1 MDGRRRELVRDLG
14 PVLLLAVVTT
24 AALARLRDGAPDPA
38 DVAVSIL
45 LWLPALAA
53 RRAPVLA
60 FAATAV
66 LVAAHWVPDGLD
78 ADALLPADS
87 ALWFTLVRVAERRP
101 LRTTVAVTAV
111 CELFV
116 LASLLGAPLSSATAG
131 PGHPVV
137 PLTAVPA
144 AAALLGRNRRARH
157 ALLAQLRDRAETA
170 ERERDQQARIAV
182 AEERT
187 RIAREVHDVVSHSIS
202 VMTALADGAGYALRT
217 GAEAGQSQAREAVA
231 AIATTGRGAIAE
243 MHRLLGVLRS
253 DGEDADPS
261 REPAPGLADLPAL
274 VEEVRAAGLP
284 TTLVVTGRP
293 VTLSPTAQLAVY
305 RLLQEALTN
314 TRKHA
319 PDARQ
324 AEVTLAWSDAGLAVR
339 VRDDGPATAPSSDR
353 VGQGLIGM
361 RERLGTHGGTVRAG
375 RDASGGWLV
384 EAFLPVPAPMGSAP
398 VGTTTVGAP

>member
-1 MDGRRRELVRDLG
+1 
-14 PVLLLAVVTT
+14 VLLLAVVTT
-24 AALARLRDGAPDPA
+24 SALARLRDGAPGSGELA
-38 DVAVSIL
+38 SSLL

-53 RRAPVLA
+53 RRSPVLA

-66 LVAAHWVPDGLD
+66 LVAAHWVPHGLGT
-78 ADALLPADS
+78 DALIPADS
-87 ALWFTLVRVAERRP
+87 ALWFTLVGVAGRRP

-116 LASLLGAPLSSATAG
+116 LGSLLGDPLSSAPAD
-131 PGHPVV
+131 PGHPIV
-137 PLTAVPA
+137 PLTAVTA
-144 AAALLGRNRRARH
+144 AAALFGRNRRARH

-217 GAEAGQSQAREAVA
+217 GAGPGQTQTREAVA
-231 AIATTGRGAIAE
+231 AIASTGRGAIAE

-253 DGEDADPS
+253 DGEDAEPS
-261 REPAPGLADLPAL
+261 RQPAPGLSDLPAL
-274 VEEVRAAGLP
+274 VEQVRAAGLP

-293 VTLSPTAQLAVY
+293 APLSPTAQLAVY

-324 AEVTLAWSDAGLAVR
+324 AEVTLAWGDARLSVS
-339 VRDDGPATAPSSDR
+339 VRDDGRLTSASGSMTTPSSDR
-353 VGQGLIGM
+353 IGQGLIGM
-361 RERLGTHGGTVRAG
+361 RERLGAHGGTVRAG
-375 RDASGGWLV
+375 RDPSGGWLV
-384 EAFLPVPAPMGSAP
+384 EGSLPVPAP
-398 VGTTTVGAP
+398 VGAA